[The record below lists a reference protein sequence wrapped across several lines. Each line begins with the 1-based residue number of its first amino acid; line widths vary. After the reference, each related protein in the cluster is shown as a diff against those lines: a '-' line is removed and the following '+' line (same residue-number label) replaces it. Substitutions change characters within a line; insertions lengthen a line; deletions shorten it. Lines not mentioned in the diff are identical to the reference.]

1 MFEMIKFAKL
11 HGEIDNDGVCVKV
24 CVSRAR
30 ARALVSLSVSKDTVS
45 LPSPVM
51 RIGCELT

>member
-30 ARALVSLSVSKDTVS
+30 ARALVSLSVS
-45 LPSPVM
+45 LPRAQS
-51 RIGCELT
+51 